1 MVLQH
6 FNGDQVLVGFLQG
19 RREAGELRLDHLQV
33 DLLLLLLLIIVFI
46 TQLLI
51 AIVLI
56 RLVEVRHLKCYK
68 MQTTVEAFLV

>member
-19 RREAGELRLDHLQV
+19 RREAGELGLDHLQV
-33 DLLLLLLLIIVFI
+33 DLLLLLLIVFI

>member
-33 DLLLLLLLIIVFI
+33 DCLLLLIVFI

>member
-6 FNGDQVLVGFLQG
+6 FNGDKVLVGFLQC
-19 RREAGELRLDHLQV
+19 RREAGELCLDHLQV
-33 DLLLLLLLIIVFI
+33 DRLLLLLLIVFI

-68 MQTTVEAFLV
+68 MQTIVEAFLV

>member
-33 DLLLLLLLIIVFI
+33 DLLLLLLIVFI